1 MEDWVANPN
10 VFQSYDSDEVDDVGN
25 DEDEEDDPDDEEYKY
40 DVDADTLDT
49 DMREAFPQGRTIKSL
64 QRLKQY
70 IYFCSSSASSRTPS
84 IEAIT
89 QHRSSPPIV
98 VTIDPM
104 FQAVNSLT
112 LAYAPPQAVTVFPLQ
127 NTLQPTS
134 TFQGK
139 PSTNI

>member
-70 IYFCSSSASSRTPS
+70 IYFLFVLCIIKNSFYRCYNAAHIIPTYSSN
-84 IEAIT
+84 
-89 QHRSSPPIV
+89 H
-98 VTIDPM
+98 
-104 FQAVNSLT
+104 
-112 LAYAPPQAVTVFPLQ
+112 
-127 NTLQPTS
+127 
-134 TFQGK
+134 
-139 PSTNI
+139 